1 MRGKSF
7 SLDPMEE
14 EQAAY
19 QATMTNTE
27 TWHKRLGHFHHTTIL
42 NMQKELVRGLPHI
55 EFNLPSYKACHFGKQ
70 AKLPFQKGA
79 QRANMNLQLIHID
92 IVGPHKTPSLNG
104 VNITLF

>member
-1 MRGKSF
+1 
-7 SLDPMEE
+7 MEE
-14 EQAAY
+14 EQATYTTA
-19 QATMTNTE
+19 MTNTE

-79 QRANMNLQLIHID
+79 
-92 IVGPHKTPSLNG
+92 
-104 VNITLF
+104 